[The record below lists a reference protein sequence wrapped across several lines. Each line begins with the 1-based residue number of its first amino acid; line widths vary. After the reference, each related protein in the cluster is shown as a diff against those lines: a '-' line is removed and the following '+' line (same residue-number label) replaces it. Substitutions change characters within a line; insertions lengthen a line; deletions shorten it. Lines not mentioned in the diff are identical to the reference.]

1 MKLIAIAY
9 NMFRQHIKLN
19 LMLIIE
25 LSITLLIMVYAIN
38 AYTINNTKVDI
49 LQNAK
54 NGYYYWSFPAK
65 ISDIDNYFENPDND
79 KVIKLQQLKN
89 FTKDKPWIIG
99 VSDHDDSYIILN
111 KEIAEK
117 NLAPEYDQVGRVCLY
132 DEVTLENFHYP
143 LSEGRWFDPL
153 PKLQEGHIPCVIG
166 GGLAAKYEVGDI
178 ITGYEN
184 RIPKSNLPLVENRFI
199 VIGKLRKPEYILA
212 LNNTVYIH
220 DSDKTHYWTP
230 VFNPEITDSLLMISP
245 ISMVNRSL
253 GKSKQ
258 SKIDSEIVYY
268 DKKATSGQVQ
278 KLGEF
283 LNQGYSL
290 DRKDLIAITSSQRDE
305 TIYTFGTVFILM
317 FSVSFVGL
325 VSMCILTTIK
335 SIEKFKIY
343 YLVGAAKIKTVA
355 ITLVFALYFLVSSGL
370 LFALLLLYAYNA
382 DTIIFPSYYFEL
394 YPNTILGLVFVMVP
408 IVVCSFLL
416 PFLEISRTNIINLL
430 KK

>member
-9 NMFRQHIKLN
+9 NMFRQNIKLN
-19 LMLIIE
+19 LLLIIE

-38 AYTINNTKVDI
+38 AYTLNNTKVDI
-49 LQNAK
+49 LQNARD
-54 NGYYYWSFPAK
+54 GFYYWSFPAK
-65 ISDIDNYFENPDND
+65 ISDIEDFFKNPDND
-79 KVIKLQQLKN
+79 KAKKLQDLKN
-89 FTKDKPWIIG
+89 FMNDKPWIKG
-99 VSDHDDSYIILN
+99 VSDHDDSFIILN

-117 NLAPEYDQVGRVCLY
+117 NLIPEYDQVGRVCLY
-132 DEVTLENFHYP
+132 DNLTLENFHYP

-153 PKLQEGHIPCVIG
+153 PKLQDGYIPCVIG
-166 GGLAAKYEVGDI
+166 GGLAARYKVGDL

-184 RIPKSNLPLVENRFI
+184 RIPKSNLPLVENKFV
-199 VIGKLRKPEYILA
+199 VIGKLRKPEYIWVLYS
-212 LNNTVYIH
+212 TVHLYDNDKIH
-220 DSDKTHYWTP
+220 YSIP
-230 VFNPEITDSLLMISP
+230 VFSPEITDSLMVISP
-245 ISMVNRSL
+245 ISMVKTSL

-268 DKKATSGQVQ
+268 DKKATPEQVQ

-305 TIYTFGTVFILM
+305 TIYAFGTVFILM
-317 FSVSFVGL
+317 FAVSFVGL

-355 ITLVFALYFLVSSGL
+355 ITLMFALYFIVLSGL
-370 LFALLLLYAYNA
+370 LFTVLLRYAYSV
-382 DTIIFPSYYFEL
+382 DSFIFPSYYFEL
-394 YPNTILGLVFVMVP
+394 YPNTILGLVFVMIP
-408 IVVCSFLL
+408 TVVCSFLL

>member
-1 MKLIAIAY
+1 MKLLVIAF

-19 LMLIIE
+19 LLLIIE
-25 LSITLLIMVYAIN
+25 LSITLLIMVYVIN
-38 AYTINNTKVDI
+38 AYTINNIKVDI

-54 NGYYYWSFPAK
+54 DDFFYWSFPAK
-65 ISDIDNYFENPDND
+65 ISDINSYSENPNNG
-79 KVIKLQQLKN
+79 KVKKLLELKN
-89 FTKDKPWIIG
+89 FMKDKPWIKG

-117 NLAPEYDQVGRVCLY
+117 NLVPEYNQVGRVCLY
-132 DEVTLENFHYP
+132 DNLTLQNFHYS

-153 PKLQEGHIPCVIG
+153 PKLQEGYIPCVIG
-166 GGLAAKYEVGDI
+166 GGFAAKYKVGDI

-199 VIGKLRKPEYILA
+199 VIGKLRKPEYIWA
-212 LNNTVYIH
+212 LNTTVYIH
-220 DSDKTHYWTP
+220 DNDKTHYSTP
-230 VFNPEITDSLLMISP
+230 VFNPEITDSLLMVAP
-245 ISMVNRSL
+245 ISMVKTSL
-253 GKSKQ
+253 GKSNQ
-258 SKIDSEIVYY
+258 SKMDSEIVYY
-268 DKKATSGQVQ
+268 DKKATPEQVQ

-283 LNQGYSL
+283 LHQGYSL
-290 DRKDLIAITSSQRDE
+290 DCKDLIAITSSQRDE
-305 TIYTFGTVFILM
+305 TIYIFGTVFILM
-317 FSVSFVGL
+317 FAVSFVGL

-355 ITLVFALYFLVSSGL
+355 ITLMFALYFIVLSGL
-370 LFALLLLYAYNA
+370 LFTVLLRYAYNA
-382 DTIIFPSYYFEL
+382 DSRIFPSYYFEL
-394 YPNTILGLVFVMVP
+394 YPNTILGLVFVIVP